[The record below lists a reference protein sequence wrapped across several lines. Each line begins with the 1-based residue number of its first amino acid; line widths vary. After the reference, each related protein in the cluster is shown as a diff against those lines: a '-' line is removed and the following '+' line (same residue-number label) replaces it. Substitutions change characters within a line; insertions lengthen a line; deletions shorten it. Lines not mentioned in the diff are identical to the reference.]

1 MANFNKVLLMGNL
14 TRDPELRYSQGGG
27 GGGGGAGGGR
37 EGGSAICKFGL
48 AVNRQWRNQAGEKQE
63 ETCFVDIVVFGRQAE
78 TCNEYLRKGRAAFIE
93 GRLKLDQW
101 EDRESGQKR
110 SKLEVVA
117 ENVQFL
123 GSRDGGG
130 APSSGGPRREE
141 PAARSGGRDDAPA
154 AAPSTGTRAAKGGD
168 EINFDDIPF

>member
-1 MANFNKVLLMGNL
+1 MANYNRVLLMGNL
-14 TRDPELRYSQGGG
+14 TRDPEIRYSAG
-27 GGGGGAGGGR
+27 GGGR
-37 EGGSAICKFGL
+37 EGGGSAICKFGL
-48 AVNRQWRNQAGEKQE
+48 AVNRNWTNQAGEKQE

-130 APSSGGPRREE
+130 APSTGVPRRDE
-141 PAARSGGRDDAPA
+141 PASRGGRDE
-154 AAPSTGTRAAKGGD
+154 APSSAPPAGARAAKGGD